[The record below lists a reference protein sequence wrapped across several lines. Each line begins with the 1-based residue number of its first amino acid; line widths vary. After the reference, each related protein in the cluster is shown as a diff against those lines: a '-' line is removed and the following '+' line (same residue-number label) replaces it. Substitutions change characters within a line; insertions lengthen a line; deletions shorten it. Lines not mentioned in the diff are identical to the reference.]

1 MSDFLA
7 TLAKNSGARKVL
19 GSMGLPLPSALRR
32 DQSPWRSQELADA
45 NVLLGFGPKSQ
56 LANAL
61 AETLAAAGANPFLV
75 DTEHQSAFMAAG
87 EAWGRPP
94 QTMTDSEKV
103 SALILDVS
111 GISDPAELRSLYD
124 FFHPRLRSLAAS
136 GRAIVLGR
144 PPQGQDLATDTA
156 RRALEGFMRALGR
169 ELGRFGSTAMLI
181 SIAPGAEDR
190 LNATLRFL
198 LSPRSAFVS
207 GQVWHLSAQ
216 VTAATPQW
224 QRPLEGKTI
233 LVTGAAR
240 GIGAATAT
248 ALAREGAR
256 VLILDLPSDEANG
269 QAVAAACKGL
279 FLPCDLSTP
288 EAAAQVAERIQS
300 LTGRLHGVIHNAGVT
315 RDKTLANMP
324 PELWDLTLNV
334 NLSAV
339 LRLQAALDPL
349 LVPEARVVCLS
360 SIAGIAG
367 NLGQTNYA
375 ASKAGIIGFVQ
386 GLAAQLANRGIAVNA
401 IAPGFI
407 ETRMTAAIP
416 MGTRE
421 VARRLSNL
429 AQGGLPEDIA
439 EVAVFLMSPGAS
451 GLSGQV
457 LRVCGG
463 SFIGA

>member
-7 TLAKNSGARKVL
+7 IMAKKIGIP
-19 GSMGLPLPSALRR
+19 MPSPLRR
-32 DQSPWRSQELADA
+32 DHSPWRPQELADA
-45 NVLLGFGPKSQ
+45 NVLLGFGPNAQ
-56 LANAL
+56 FAHAL
-61 AETLAAAGANPFLV
+61 AETLAAAGANPFLL
-75 DTEHQSAFMAAG
+75 DESYQSAFMAAG

-94 QTMTDSEKV
+94 QPMTDSEKV
-103 SALILDVS
+103 SALILDAS

-124 FFHPRLRSLAAS
+124 FFQPRLRQLSAS

-144 PPQGQDLATDTA
+144 PLQGQNLATDTA
-156 RRALEGFMRALGR
+156 RRALEGFVRSLGK
-169 ELGRFGSTAMLI
+169 ELGRFGSTAQLI
-181 SIAPGAEDR
+181 TVEAGAEDR
-190 LNATLRFL
+190 LNAVLRFL
-198 LSPRSAFVS
+198 LSPRSAFIS
-207 GQVWHLSAQ
+207 GQVWHISAQ
-216 VTAATPQW
+216 VPVAAPQW

-256 VLILDLPSDEANG
+256 VLILDLPGDEASG

-288 EAAAQVAERIQS
+288 DAAAQVAERIQS
-300 LTGRLHGVIHNAGVT
+300 LTGRLHGIIHNAGVT

-339 LRLQAALDPL
+339 LRLQAALNPL
-349 LVPEARVVCLS
+349 LVAEARVACLS